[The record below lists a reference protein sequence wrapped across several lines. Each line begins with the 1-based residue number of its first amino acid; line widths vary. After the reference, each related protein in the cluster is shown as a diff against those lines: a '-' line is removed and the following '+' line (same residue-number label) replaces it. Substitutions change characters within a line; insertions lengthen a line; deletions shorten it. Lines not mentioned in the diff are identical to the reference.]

1 MPFRKYDK
9 RRLAQK
15 IAQEK
20 RREREKISKLQ
31 NLEERESELGGE
43 NQTEGT
49 ATEREISR
57 KRSLDTHTL
66 STNHTLYLRSS
77 LLFNLKASF

>member
-31 NLEERESELGGE
+31 NLEEREWIRR
-43 NQTEGT
+43 
-49 ATEREISR
+49 REP
-57 KRSLDTHTL
+57 
-66 STNHTLYLRSS
+66 N
-77 LLFNLKASF
+77 